1 MYHKCIL
8 IWPPLQKR
16 EEAEQVQTHVVER
29 RLDSFIFLI
38 GSVFATEQIIKMK
51 LYSTRPAVGP
61 SVRPR
66 KGPHSLLEIMCSE
79 ELGPT

>member
-1 MYHKCIL
+1 M
-8 IWPPLQKR
+8 
-16 EEAEQVQTHVVER
+16 QTHVVER

-38 GSVFATEQIIKMK
+38 GSVFATEQITKMK